1 MGIRPVSRLLGRAG
15 RALSVP
21 LLILAAATPAHADYD
36 RAFAL
41 YQAGRFDEARMEFL
55 QLAALGDH
63 AAQMNLAV
71 MARNGEAGPP
81 DNGAAV
87 GWVVAAVQNGSDR
100 FQRAQAEKL
109 LAELPPAARASA
121 DAVIARYGR
130 AALERDVLPD
140 VAGENRC
147 GAEPGR
153 PTHAASP
160 VYPVEAR
167 RTGRDGVVLVEF
179 TIGVDGL
186 ARDVAVIQS
195 LPPMF
200 AKPTVRA
207 VYDSRYAPAQRDGA
221 PVEVRSRMRWTYT
234 LVEGGVL
241 WNTEAFGKFRRAA
254 DAGLP
259 AAQYL
264 VGAIAALDPT
274 VGLSREQGARLV
286 LEAAKGG
293 HPAAQ
298 LDVGRQFLVGAGC
311 SEPQKARAWLEPAAR
326 EGNPVAAVLLVPLT
340 LSSGADVSV
349 DQLRGW
355 LANAA
360 RSEDEYALKH
370 AIPWLAGLGPPELA
384 DTALALTA
392 AERLDEHGLGLDPQA
407 LEARALALAANGRH
421 PAAARLQEDAIA
433 RARKLSWNVAAMEE
447 RLAEYSAGR
456 AWRGDPYLLPPQTSV
471 APPRAKAAERVC
483 TAATPLDCPAGRTRP
498 DQPPDRKP
506 PLGSRLPDP

>member
-1 MGIRPVSRLLGRAG
+1 
-15 RALSVP
+15 
-21 LLILAAATPAHADYD
+21 
-36 RAFAL
+36 
-41 YQAGRFDEARMEFL
+41 
-55 QLAALGDH
+55 
-63 AAQMNLAV
+63 
-71 MARNGEAGPP
+71 
-81 DNGAAV
+81 
-87 GWVVAAVQNGSDR
+87 
-100 FQRAQAEKL
+100 
-109 LAELPPAARASA
+109 
-121 DAVIARYGR
+121 
-130 AALERDVLPD
+130 
-140 VAGENRC
+140 
-147 GAEPGR
+147 
-153 PTHAASP
+153 
-160 VYPVEAR
+160 
-167 RTGRDGVVLVEF
+167 
-179 TIGVDGL
+179 
-186 ARDVAVIQS
+186 
-195 LPPMF
+195 MF

-433 RARKLSWNVAAMEE
+433 RAQAVVE
-447 RLAEYSAGR
+447 RRGDGR
-456 AWRGDPYLLPPQTSV
+456 AAGGVLRGPGVARRPVPAAAAGQCRAAAREGRRTRLHGGDAARLPGRAHASRPAAGPQAAARF
-471 APPRAKAAERVC
+471 APAGPLRPRA
-483 TAATPLDCPAGRTRP
+483 G
-498 DQPPDRKP
+498 
-506 PLGSRLPDP
+506 